1 MALTSLPLWSDKTWR
16 DGALSWAADRL
27 AEHALAVT
35 GEITQPHARLWAT
48 AFRIPTS
55 GGVYWLK
62 ANSPGPAY
70 EAGLVGL
77 LARWVPGH
85 IVVPLATDP
94 DRGWLLS
101 PDAGETLR
109 SLGKTELAVWQR
121 CLAEFAEL
129 QRAVA
134 RHVPELLAAGV
145 PDQRPSAMPRHVAE
159 LLEHR
164 DELAAGLPADR
175 HDLIAA
181 LQPEFARW
189 CEELDAIAIPASIQH
204 DDLHDANILVDGPAY
219 RFFDWGD
226 ACVGHP
232 FGVLLIALRVAR
244 HQGMDGPGL
253 AAIRDAYLEPWTA
266 EYAIDDLR
274 LAARLAIRI
283 AIPGRSLSYQRA
295 LCTVPFA
302 DRGEDSDA
310 VGGWLNELLAPDIL

>member
-1 MALTSLPLWSDKTWR
+1 MALSALPLWSDETWR
-16 DGALSWAADRL
+16 AGALEWAADRL
-27 AEHALAVT
+27 AEHALRIDAEV
-35 GEITQPHARLWAT
+35 TQPHARLWAT

-70 EAGLVGL
+70 EAGLVGM
-77 LARWVPGH
+77 LARWVPHH

-109 SLGKTELAVWQR
+109 SRGNTEPAVWQR

-129 QRAVA
+129 QRTVA

-145 PDQRPSAMPRHVAE
+145 PDQRPSAMPGLVSG
-159 LLEHR
+159 LLENR
-164 DELAAGLPADR
+164 EELAAGLPADR
-175 HDLIAA
+175 HDLVTA
-181 LQPEFARW
+181 LQPEFASW
-189 CEELDAIAIPASIQH
+189 CKELDAIAIPASIQH

-244 HQGMDGPGL
+244 HQGADPSVL
-253 AAIRDAYLEPWTA
+253 TTIRDAYLEPWTA
-266 EYAIDDLR
+266 EYAAADLR
-274 LAARLAIRI
+274 RAAVLAIRV

-295 LCTVPFA
+295 LGTVPFGE
-302 DRGEDSDA
+302 RGEDSDA